1 LNPLTVIGTGVST
14 KSFLS
19 AANGVPLLT
28 NEAGLAGLCLQETND
43 ECARVFNVAST
54 PEEYGRVIYNLMTD
68 EGSWTQSSL
77 AVRRHAHKTFVPD
90 VLDQESTLKG
100 LLRALTNKRCSE
112 KLQNADYGHRPGWL
126 KFKSQW

>member
-1 LNPLTVIGTGVST
+1 LTVVGTGVST

-19 AANGVPLLT
+19 AAYGVPLLT
-28 NEAGLAGLCLQETND
+28 NEAGLAGLCIQETD
-43 ECARVFNVAST
+43 SECAKVFNVAST
-54 PEEYGRVIYNLMTD
+54 PEEFSRVIYKLMTD

-90 VLDQESTLKG
+90 VLDQESVLKG
-100 LLRALTNKRCSE
+100 LLRALTKKRCPG
-112 KLQNADYGHRPGWL
+112 QFQGADYGHRPGWL